1 MINIYIVSELQ
12 ASQTRRFMLQFNEE
26 ENKKISKNI
35 KKVSNQLK
43 QELKQVDKNI
53 RLYINEELKQAD
65 NELQYQIKNN
75 MSQNILTELNSFSR
89 KFKLNQEIY
98 SKKCKELVFEEEK
111 DNNKNIL
118 ELYDIST
125 NNSDNNDNVI
135 NENNINQ
142 NFLMKDEP
150 DQLLQKREHDL
161 EQIVLGVNKLQD
173 LFKDLHIIVI
183 EQGTILD
190 RIDYNIDAGFTN
202 ISKGKKKIIDAEEHH
217 KSSCFSNVIFFLL
230 ITIFVECLIILFKFL

>member
-1 MINIYIVSELQ
+1 
-12 ASQTRRFMLQFNEE
+12 MLQFNEE

-35 KKVSNQLK
+35 KKVSAQLK

-53 RLYINEELKQAD
+53 RLYINEELKQTE
-65 NELQYQIKNN
+65 NELQNRIKHN
-75 MSQNILTELNSFSR
+75 MSQNILTELNLFSR

-98 SKKCKELVFEEEK
+98 SKKCKELVIEEEK
-111 DNNKNIL
+111 DNFL

-125 NNSDNNDNVI
+125 INSDNNDNII
-135 NENNINQ
+135 NDNDAYQ

-150 DQLLQKREHDL
+150 DQLLQKRENELD
-161 EQIVLGVNKLQD
+161 EIIRDVNKLQE

-190 RIDYNIDAGFTN
+190 RIDYNIDVGFN
-202 ISKGKKKIIDAEEHH
+202 NVSKGKKKIIDADEHH
-217 KSSCFSNVIFFLL
+217 KGSCFRNVILFLL
-230 ITIFVECLIILFKFL
+230 ITIFVECLLILFKFL

>member
-1 MINIYIVSELQ
+1 
-12 ASQTRRFMLQFNEE
+12 MLQFNEE

-35 KKVSNQLK
+35 KKVSAQLK

-65 NELQYQIKNN
+65 NELQYRIKNN
-75 MSQNILTELNSFSR
+75 MSQNILTELNSFSK

-98 SKKCKELVFEEEK
+98 SKKCKELVIEEEE
-111 DNNKNIL
+111 DNNNFL

-125 NNSDNNDNVI
+125 NNSDNNDNII
-135 NENNINQ
+135 NDSDANQ
-142 NFLMKDEP
+142 NFLMKEEP
-150 DQLLQKREHDL
+150 DQLLQKRENEL
-161 EQIVLGVNKLQD
+161 NEIVRGVNKLQE

-190 RIDYNIDAGFTN
+190 RIDYNIDVGFN
-202 ISKGKKKIIDAEEHH
+202 NVSKGKKKIIEADEHH
-217 KSSCFSNVIFFLL
+217 KGSCFRNVILFLL
-230 ITIFVECLIILFKFL
+230 ITIFVECLLILFKFL

>member
-1 MINIYIVSELQ
+1 
-12 ASQTRRFMLQFNEE
+12 MLQFNEE

-35 KKVSNQLK
+35 KRLSSQLK

-53 RLYINEELKQAD
+53 RLYVNEELKQTN
-65 NELQYQIKNN
+65 NELQYRIKNN

-98 SKKCKELVFEEEK
+98 LKKCKELVFEEEE

-125 NNSDNNDNVI
+125 NNSDNNDNAI

-150 DQLLQKREHDL
+150 DQLLQKREKELD
-161 EQIVLGVNKLQD
+161 EIVRGVNKLQE

-190 RIDYNIDAGFTN
+190 RIDYNIDAGLN
-202 ISKGKKKIIDAEEHH
+202 NVSKGKKKIIDAEEHH
-217 KSSCFSNVIFFLL
+217 KSSCFRNVILFLL
-230 ITIFVECLIILFKFL
+230 ITIFFECLLILFKFL